1 MKISRKKRRKLIRE
15 TLESNRSLAQRD
27 STKIDEIDVGDKFSI
42 GKADSRGTDHLFPDG
57 GKSGIGSPVD
67 TFDKVEALRPGDKI
81 LINKKPSIV
90 VDVNDFN
97 AVLTYVADGK
107 ATLKDLDYRMAVR
120 YDDDPVDMLP
130 EIEIT
135 YIGKGQLPQKL
146 RQPPRKKGPGRS
158 YSVMD

>member
-1 MKISRKKRRKLIRE
+1 MKISRKKLRKLIRE

-27 STKIDEIDVGDKFSI
+27 STKMDEIDVGDKFSI
-42 GKADSRGTDHLFPDG
+42 GKEDSRGTDNLFPDG

-67 TFDKVEALRPGDKI
+67 TFDKVKALQPGDKI

-90 VDVNDFN
+90 VDINSFN

-107 ATLKDLDYRMAVR
+107 ATLKDLDYRLAVR
-120 YDDDPVDMLP
+120 YDDDPADMLP

-135 YIGKGQLPQKL
+135 YMGKGQLPQRL